1 MSELPKKPRKTKV
14 SELLKKPK
22 KKSIPATL
30 KRLVWDKY
38 IGESIGKT
46 KCLCCDL
53 TDITQMSFHCGH
65 VIADINGGTMTIDN
79 LRPICQN
86 CNLSMRKTNMNIFKS
101 ILQTT
106 KEEIKII
113 TPDSKKL
120 KEFELEYNN
129 CIKVIIMLKDADNK
143 ARHMEI
149 RNFQMSKEFEKM
161 ACHAIFNYA
170 GKTAFV
176 IEYEQI
182 TKDILNLESSIT
194 PMNIQILSSKT
205 DNEFNELY
213 DKFIIEKQK
222 LIKISE
228 KLKARWR
235 ITETFNL

>member
-14 SELLKKPK
+14 SELPKKPK

-38 IGESIGKT
+38 IGETIGKA

-65 VIADINGGTMTIDN
+65 VLAEVNGGTITIDN

-86 CNLSMRKTNMNIFKS
+86 CNLSMRKTDMNIFKA
-101 ILQTT
+101 ILQSV

-113 TPDSKKL
+113 TPDTKKL

-129 CIKVIIMLKDADNK
+129 CIRVIIMLKDADIK
-143 ARHMEI
+143 ARHMER
-149 RNFQMSKEFEKM
+149 RNVLMSKEGEKM
-161 ACHAIFNYA
+161 MAYAIFNYV
-170 GKTAFV
+170 GKKDYV

-182 TKDILNLESSIT
+182 TKDILNLESLIT
-194 PMNIQILSSKT
+194 PMNTQISSSKT
-205 DNEFNELY
+205 ETEFNELY
-213 DKFIIEKQK
+213 TKFIVEKQN
-222 LIKISE
+222 LIKLSE
-228 KLKARWR
+228 KLKSRWNIR
-235 ITETFNL
+235 EPFNL